1 MTLALSQQQRP
12 VRLTTPFGGD
22 VLNLASF
29 DGREAISQP
38 FDYVVEAV
46 STTAGLDF
54 DKALGRNCAVLFHTY
69 GKAQRHF
76 NGVLTESEWIGKHE
90 GLHHYRLKLQ
100 PWFFLLSFTAN
111 CRFFQDM
118 SVTDIIRKVFT
129 EAGFTDFLFRTGE
142 TYEKIEYCVQYRETD
157 FAFVSRLMEHYGI
170 YYFFEHS
177 ADKHEMVLA
186 DGRSSHQ
193 PVPGLATVP
202 LRHLTAHN
210 EREEQYIA
218 DWKPIRRFQSGKVSL
233 NDFDYLKPNASL
245 LAEKSQPGGYA
256 KSGLEVYDYH
266 ASYQDRGKGEK
277 LARIRLEARQAVDF
291 RRESSGDAASLA
303 PGGLTSLKQHQ
314 EAAENIQYLVVS
326 CHHRIRGQAYL
337 SGAGDDGAHYEG
349 NYQFQPGSRPYR
361 APAVT
366 PRPVISGPQTAK
378 VVGKAGEEIDVD
390 EHGRI
395 LVQFHWDR
403 DRKPSRRVRV
413 AQTWSGKSWGGVV
426 IPRIGMEVVVEF
438 IEGDP
443 DYPLVTGTVYNGD
456 NRHPYELPANKTM
469 AGVKS
474 RSSKNDNGYNELVF
488 EDKASGEK
496 IRMHAEK
503 DLEVTVK
510 NAETREIGAE
520 FPVPMGKPSRK
531 TTLKSGDDELTVATG
546 NQSVDV
552 AQKISIKAGLMI
564 ELVCGASKIT
574 MTPASIDI
582 SSPLINVKA
591 AAFLNAQGTLTQ
603 VSGAANLT
611 LRGGLVLIN

>member
-1 MTLALSQQQRP
+1 MTLALTQDQRP
-12 VRLTTPFGGD
+12 ARLKTPFGGD
-22 VLNLASF
+22 VLNLVRF
-29 DGREAISQP
+29 DGHEAISTA
-38 FDYVVEAV
+38 FDYAIEAV
-46 STTAGLDF
+46 STEAGLDF
-54 DKALGRNCAVLFHTY
+54 DKALGRNCAVTFHTY

-76 NGVLTESEWIGKHE
+76 NGVLTESEWLGKRG

-100 PWFFLLSFTAN
+100 PWFSLLGFTAN

-129 EAGFTDFLFRTGE
+129 EAGFSDFLFKTSE
-142 TYEKIEYCVQYRETD
+142 SYEKIEYCVQYRESD
-157 FAFVSRLMEHYGI
+157 LAFVSRLMEHYGI
-170 YYFFEHS
+170 YYFFEHT
-177 ADKHEMVLA
+177 ADKHEMILA

-193 PVPGLATVP
+193 PVPGLATLP
-202 LRHLTAHN
+202 FRHLAGTN
-210 EREEQYIA
+210 VRDEQHITE
-218 DWKPIRRFQSGKVSL
+218 WKPVRRFQSGKVSL

-277 LARIRLEARQAVDF
+277 LARVRLEARQALDF
-291 RRESSGDAASLA
+291 RRECTGDAASLA
-303 PGGLTSLKQHQ
+303 PGGLTTLKDHQ
-314 EAAENIQYLVVS
+314 EASENIPYLVVA
-326 CHHRIRGQAYL
+326 CTHRIHAQGYL
-337 SGAGDDGAHYEG
+337 SGEGGGTSYEG
-349 NYQFQPGSRPYR
+349 SYRLQPAGRPFR

-456 NRHPYELPANKTM
+456 NRPPYELPANKTM

-488 EDKASGEK
+488 EDKASSEK

-503 DLEVTVK
+503 DLDITVK
-510 NAETREIGAE
+510 NSETREIGAE
-520 FPVPMGKPSRK
+520 FPVPMGQPSRK
-531 TTLKSGDDELTVATG
+531 TQLKSGDDELSVDTG
-546 NQSVDV
+546 NQTVKV
-552 AQKISIKAGLMI
+552 AQTMTLKAGLMI

-582 SSPLINVKA
+582 SSPLINIKA
-591 AAFLNAQGTLTQ
+591 AAVLNAQGTLTN
-603 VSGAANLT
+603 VSGAANLA